1 MTVLWMFLTAAV
13 ALLYARS
20 IIIWTFVA
28 YVVGPWALLIVLLG
42 VKKGAWERRLT
53 AVKAF
58 QEEIQKVT
66 TPKEYQDFNTVD
78 DLMKQLDNK

>member
-1 MTVLWMFLTAAV
+1 MTILWMFLTAAV

-28 YVVGPWALLIVLLG
+28 YVVGQWALLIVLLG